1 MRSLLT
7 GSLLMLGYLAC
18 DTMGAGKGAT
28 LKFQY
33 DQPEALIPSGFA
45 TAMAAGFKADIRCFG
60 ENGASEPATA
70 SQATSSSPSVAS
82 VTTAGGNKLHLEAHA
97 AGTTEIAVVTSL
109 GEDAF
114 DLTVVDLAKL
124 DVSAPGALVP
134 DSPASKGMV
143 GGAARFFVTLR
154 GANDR
159 IAIGYGTLP
168 ITITPTEAGTV
179 DPSTA
184 TGYALIHFA
193 TEGNT
198 TVTGQGDDPIAI
210 EVVAQAAVT
219 GLELKQAEG
228 GTQLKVGGT
237 TVTVLRGKTDLADTV
252 VGVASL
258 ATIASSDTAI
268 CTVAPNLNLGE
279 GTYII
284 TGKAVGTCQVN
295 ATFGTLTATLPVTV
309 SP

>member
-7 GSLLMLGYLAC
+7 ASFFTLAVFAC
-18 DTMGAGKGAT
+18 DTIGAGKGAT

-33 DQPEALIPSGFA
+33 DQPEALIPSGFT
-45 TAMAAGFKADIRCFG
+45 TAMAAGFKADILCFG
-60 ENGASEPATA
+60 DDGASDPASVSQVTSTNTA
-70 SQATSSSPSVAS
+70 VAS
-82 VTTAGGNKLHLEAHA
+82 VTTAGGNKIHLEAHA
-97 AGTTEIAVVTSL
+97 AGTTEIAVVTSR

-124 DVSAPGALVP
+124 DVAAPGALVP

-159 IAIGYGTLP
+159 LAIGYGTLP
-168 ITITPTEAGTV
+168 ITIAPAGAGTV

-198 TVTGQGDDPIAI
+198 TVTGQGDEPLAI

-219 GLELKQAEG
+219 SLELKQAEG
-228 GTQLKVGGT
+228 GTQLKLGGT

-295 ATFGTLTATLPVTV
+295 ATFGALTATLPVTV